1 MQIFGGQQRA
11 SVRALREP
19 WRQLGAALPRTED
32 VLDSAQRK
40 GQTPPRAGT
49 DETRTYFHDAESKAC
64 AQKLVEAARALP
76 LDLPG
81 WSEPVALPPRLRA
94 TPGAIEVWVAPSP
107 NPSQSAAR

>member
-19 WRQLGAALPRTED
+19 WRQLGATVPRTED

-49 DETRTYFHDAESKAC
+49 DETRTFFHDAGSQAC
-64 AQKLVEAARALP
+64 AKQLIKAAEAVQDGLP
-76 LDLPG
+76 RWAD
-81 WSEPVALPPRLRA
+81 PVPLPPSLRP
-94 TPGAIEVWVAPSP
+94 TPGVIEVWVAPSA
-107 NPSQSAAR
+107 NPSQNAAR